1 MRRIRYSVAASLDG
15 YIAGPNGEAD
25 WIVMDPEIDFNAMFS
40 EFDTL
45 LIGRKT
51 FEAMGKMGGGG
62 GMPGVKSIILSRTM
76 KPADHPKLTIFGED
90 SEKQLGALKEQP
102 GKDIWLFGGG
112 DLFRS
117 LLDAGLVD
125 TVEVGVIPV
134 LLGGGIPLLPSRAT
148 RSTLK
153 LTAHKVYA
161 KTGTVSLEYAVEKS
175 AGNARSKGTTR
186 SRAKKAKH

>member
-1 MRRIRYSVAASLDG
+1 MRRIRYCVAASLDG

-51 FEAMGKMGGGG
+51 FEAMGKYGGGG
-62 GMPGVKSIILSRTM
+62 SMPGVKSIILSRTM
-76 KPADHPKLTIFGED
+76 KPADYPKLTIFGAD
-90 SEKQLGALKEQP
+90 SDKQLAALKEEP

-117 LLDAGLVD
+117 LLDVGLVD
-125 TVEVGVIPV
+125 TVEVGLIPV
-134 LLGGGIPLLPSRAT
+134 LLGGGIPLLPART
-148 RSTLK
+148 NRSKLK
-153 LTAHKVYA
+153 LTGNKVYA

-175 AGNARSKGTTR
+175 AGKARSKGSTR
-186 SRAKKAKH
+186 PRAKKAQH